1 MERLKNPDRSMA
13 EYKSDLLE
21 KYRDAVNQLNMIMN
35 NTLQNYRSQHQ
46 LFLAHCNNQIQVI
59 QKILKRQYL
68 MKTYIWFTLNIKCL
82 KSH

>member
-1 MERLKNPDRSMA
+1 MEQLKNPDRSMA

-46 LFLAHCNNQIQVI
+46 SFLAHCNNQIQVI
-59 QKILKRQYL
+59 Q
-68 MKTYIWFTLNIKCL
+68 
-82 KSH
+82 